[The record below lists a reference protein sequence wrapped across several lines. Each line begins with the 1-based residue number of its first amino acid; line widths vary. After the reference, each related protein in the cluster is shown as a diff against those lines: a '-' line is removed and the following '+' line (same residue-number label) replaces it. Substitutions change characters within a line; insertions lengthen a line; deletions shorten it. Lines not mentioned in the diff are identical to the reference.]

1 MKRQVVG
8 FWVAGAV
15 AVMVSGGCANKEVV
29 KSDEQLKPTVAT
41 TQTAP
46 VKPATQQAT
55 KTDSAKDKQITP
67 ADVTSSASSAKA
79 SGTESLKADLEK
91 IYFDFDSTD
100 LSEKSRTSLTK
111 NAELLKKNPTAKI
124 TIEGNCDER
133 GSEEYNL
140 ALGEK
145 RAKAA
150 AKYLTTLGVAED
162 RVAIISYGKEKPADA
177 GHDEAAWAKNR
188 RDEFVLQSK

>member
-1 MKRQVVG
+1 MKRQVIG

-15 AVMVSGGCANKEVV
+15 AVVLTGGCANKEVV
-29 KSDEQLKPTVAT
+29 KSDEPLKPTVAP
-41 TQTAP
+41 TQPAP
-46 VKPATQQAT
+46 AKPAAKLGAMAENSGGKQAAVSSS
-55 KTDSAKDKQITP
+55 DSA
-67 ADVTSSASSAKA
+67 AKP
-79 SGTESLKADLEK
+79 SGAESLKAALEK
-91 IYFDFDSTD
+91 IYFDFDSAS
-100 LSEKSRTSLTK
+100 LSEKSRTSLTS
-111 NAELLKKNPTAKI
+111 NAAYLKKYPAVKI

-133 GSEEYNL
+133 GSGEYNL

-150 AKYLTTLGVAED
+150 ARYLTSIGVAED
-162 RVAIISYGKEKPADA
+162 RIATISYGKEKPADP